1 MRKNSN
7 TKVRRRRKGTRG
19 RPKRGPQPSAGNH
32 TVERAAAFL
41 RDPTH
46 PDGDLLDL
54 LQRMSAGGDARLHL
68 AMRALAV
75 RKVEILGKLQA
86 AQGAL
91 VETLFDGARIRTIRD
106 PEVLARLIDVAGRQ
120 IQRDTCFLAERLQ
133 EDGDRVL
140 ADLALRLRR
149 ERQER
154 IRARAEQMP
163 VAKRMQVRQLLD
175 RVCGLEPVH
184 AEIVQDDGE
193 QGSHRRPRAL
203 IGDGG

>member
-1 MRKNSN
+1 M
-7 TKVRRRRKGTRG
+7 
-19 RPKRGPQPSAGNH
+19 
-32 TVERAAAFL
+32 VERAAAFL

-46 PDGDLLDL
+46 ADGDLLDV
-54 LQRMSAGGDARLHL
+54 LQRMCAGGDARLHL

-86 AQGAL
+86 AQCAL
-91 VETLFDGARIRTIRD
+91 VDTLFDGKRIRTVRD

-140 ADLALRLRR
+140 SDLALRLRR
-149 ERQER
+149 DRQEQ

-163 VAKRMQVRQLLD
+163 LQKRMQVRQLLD
-175 RVCGLEPVH
+175 RVCGLEPVR
-184 AEIVQDDGE
+184 AKIVRDDGE
-193 QGSHRRPRAL
+193 QGDQRRPRAL